1 MKTTTFKLPT
11 PKQQR
16 LLEQLQVRPLR
27 KEEIARAN
35 RLLDKHHYL
44 HALKPVGERMY
55 YAAVSPTGG
64 WLAILVLS
72 GAAKHLRARDT
83 WIGWTVEQRR
93 RRLSLVVNNAR
104 FLILPRKGFANL
116 GTRVLKL
123 TLARLAADW
132 QSHYGHP
139 VVLVETFVDPQW
151 YTGTVYRAGGWEEL
165 GSTRGWG
172 RCAREY
178 YERHNRPKRLWVR
191 ELMKHARRSLQA
203 EHLKPGLAMVEA
215 KVRPRC
221 TLNYRELRAL
231 VAEFKSVPDYRRWIG
246 RYPLWSLLAIVAL
259 ASMCGAGR
267 GQKDIALF
275 AQGLTK
281 SQRRILGVRRNAARE
296 YSAPSQPTFS
306 RLLAQVKGEEVE
318 AAILR
323 FQERVRGPAPQTDIV
338 AVDGKEARRS
348 RGVQILTAVAAGSLH
363 YLGSL
368 PVSDKTNEIP
378 VARELFKKVDV
389 CGRLVGLDA
398 LHTQTETAQDL
409 VLEHGGDYVFTVKG
423 NQGGLKRRLQKVLPA
438 DPAGF
443 SPTAQDGTRGVE
455 SGAEQG
461 ARRVSGAGVKPRDV
475 RTSVF
480 SVCGAGGAPEST
492 RQRTQTRN
500 GLAPDEPPSGTV
512 LGNAVADQSPPVLG
526 DRKRVASTVGCQHGG
541 GCLPRADAECGVGVR
556 HVPAA
561 GRQPV
566 HRVAGA
572 RSPAEMDN
580 HDGFLRRDAPRESA
594 ARIPADHIEKT

>member
-1 MKTTTFKLPT
+1 
-11 PKQQR
+11 
-16 LLEQLQVRPLR
+16 
-27 KEEIARAN
+27 
-35 RLLDKHHYL
+35 
-44 HALKPVGERMY
+44 
-55 YAAVSPTGG
+55 
-64 WLAILVLS
+64 
-72 GAAKHLRARDT
+72 
-83 WIGWTVEQRR
+83 
-93 RRLSLVVNNAR
+93 
-104 FLILPRKGFANL
+104 
-116 GTRVLKL
+116 
-123 TLARLAADW
+123 
-132 QSHYGHP
+132 
-139 VVLVETFVDPQW
+139 
-151 YTGTVYRAGGWEEL
+151 
-165 GSTRGWG
+165 
-172 RCAREY
+172 
-178 YERHNRPKRLWVR
+178 
-191 ELMKHARRSLQA
+191 
-203 EHLKPGLAMVEA
+203 
-215 KVRPRC
+215 
-221 TLNYRELRAL
+221 
-231 VAEFKSVPDYRRWIG
+231 
-246 RYPLWSLLAIVAL
+246 
-259 ASMCGAGR
+259 MCGAGR

-281 SQRRILGVRRNAARE
+281 AQRRILGIRRNAARK
-296 YSAPSQPTFS
+296 YPAPSQPTFS
-306 RLLAQVKGEEVE
+306 RLLAQVQGEEVE

-323 FQERVRGPAPQTDIV
+323 FQKQVRGPAPQMDVV
-338 AVDGKEARRS
+338 AIDGKEARRS
-348 RGVQILTAVAAGSLH
+348 RGQQILTAVAANSLH

-443 SPTAQDGTRGVE
+443 SPAAQDEMRGVE

-461 ARRVSGAGVKPRDV
+461 ARRVSGTGVKPGDG

-480 SVCGAGGAPEST
+480 SVCGAGGASEST
-492 RQRTQTRN
+492 CQWTQTGN

-512 LGNAVADQSPPVLG
+512 LGNTVADQSPPVLG
-526 DRKRVASTVGCQHGG
+526 DRKRVASTVGCQHGR
-541 GCLPRADAECGVGVR
+541 GCLPRADTECSVGVG

-580 HDGFLRRDAPRESA
+580 HDGFLRRDAP
-594 ARIPADHIEKT
+594 